1 MAGKLA
7 DFARNEIVSSGHH
20 FEVDPH
26 TPTAEAR
33 ALNVMLSGTVLVDYD
48 VTLTE
53 SDGSIHSLVV
63 RIEFPDEVRS
73 MLEAS
78 TWGRGLTIL
87 EALSRLGAEFLQQN
101 AAAGL
106 LRFARWESTSEV
118 SLRPPTFHVPLA
130 YVRSSLA
137 TVFASTV

>member
-1 MAGKLA
+1 MAGKLVECA
-7 DFARNEIVSSGHH
+7 ENEAPEFDGVQPVTPQS
-20 FEVDPH
+20 PH
-26 TPTAEAR
+26 AVAR

-48 VTLTE
+48 VTVTE
-53 SDGSIHSLVV
+53 VNGSTRNLVV

-87 EALSRLGAEFLQQN
+87 EALSRLGAGFVEQN
-101 AAAGL
+101 AASGL
-106 LRFARWESTSEV
+106 FRFTRWDPADAL
-118 SLRPPTFHVPLA
+118 SLRPPTFHIPLS

-137 TVFASTV
+137 IVCSAAV